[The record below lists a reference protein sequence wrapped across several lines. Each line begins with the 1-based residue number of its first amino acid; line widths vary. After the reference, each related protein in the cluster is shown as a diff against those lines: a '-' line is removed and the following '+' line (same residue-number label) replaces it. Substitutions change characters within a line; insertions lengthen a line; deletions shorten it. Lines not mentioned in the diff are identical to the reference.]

1 MDSTTAT
8 EENETNEP
16 TLRVVTGDLFLGTRL
31 AGYGRAAGYRVLP
44 GPRLTEQDWAR
55 LGASEARMIIGLVS
69 GSAWIEGFANL
80 SDDAKARVAAY
91 APHVRTDLLKAART
105 AGITAVFTQGQ
116 LETKIPSWLGDG
128 AS

>member
-1 MDSTTAT
+1 MDSTAST

-44 GPRLTEQDWAR
+44 GPRLTELDWSR
-55 LGASEARMIIGLVS
+55 LSAPGARMIIDLAS
-69 GSAWIEGFANL
+69 GSAWSEGIARL
-80 SDDAKARVAAY
+80 PDEAKSRVAAY

-105 AGITAVFTQGQ
+105 AGINAVFTQGQ
-116 LETKIPSWLGDG
+116 LETKIPPWFGDET
-128 AS
+128 S

>member
-1 MDSTTAT
+1 MNSTAST
-8 EENETNEP
+8 EENETSEL

-44 GPRLTEQDWAR
+44 GPRLTEQDWER
-55 LGASEARMIIGLVS
+55 LETSAARMIIALAS
-69 GSAWIEGFANL
+69 ASAWNDGFAKL

-105 AGITAVFTQGQ
+105 AGINAVFTQGQ
-116 LETKIPSWLGDG
+116 LETKIPSWLVEH